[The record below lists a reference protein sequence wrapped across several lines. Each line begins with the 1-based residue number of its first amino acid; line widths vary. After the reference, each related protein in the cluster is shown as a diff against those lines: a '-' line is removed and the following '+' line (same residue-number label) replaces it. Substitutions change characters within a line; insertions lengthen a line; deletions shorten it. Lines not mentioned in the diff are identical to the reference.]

1 MLKLTLERDARD
13 GLFAISTHIETN
25 EKIVALSGLSGSG
38 KTTILKMVAGLL
50 KPDRGLFSVG
60 SAVLFDAQRSIDTPP
75 HKRRIGFVF
84 QDTRLFPHLSVKNNL
99 AYGRVMNSLPK
110 DSSHEAHVIELLDI
124 DHLLTRSTDDL
135 SGGEKQRVAI
145 ARSLL
150 AKPQLLLLD
159 EPLSS
164 LDLARK
170 QEILPYLLKLSDEGV
185 PMIYVSHAED
195 EIAQL
200 AGCVVHVENG
210 HARQNEQN

>member
-13 GLFAISTHIETN
+13 GLFAISTHIQTK
-25 EKIVALSGLSGSG
+25 EKIVALSGPSGSG
-38 KTTILKMVAGLL
+38 KTTILKMIAGLL
-50 KPDRGLFSVG
+50 KPDRGLLSVG
-60 SAVLFDAQRSIDTPP
+60 SSVLFDARRGIDAPP

-110 DSSHEAHVIELLDI
+110 DLAHEAHVIALLDI
-124 DHLLTRSTDDL
+124 GHLLTRSTDDL

-145 ARSLL
+145 ARALL

-170 QEILPYLLKLSDEGV
+170 QEILPYLQKLSGEGV
-185 PMIYVSHAED
+185 PMIYVSHDED

-200 AGCVVHVENG
+200 AGCIVRVENG
-210 HARQNEQN
+210 HARQSEQN